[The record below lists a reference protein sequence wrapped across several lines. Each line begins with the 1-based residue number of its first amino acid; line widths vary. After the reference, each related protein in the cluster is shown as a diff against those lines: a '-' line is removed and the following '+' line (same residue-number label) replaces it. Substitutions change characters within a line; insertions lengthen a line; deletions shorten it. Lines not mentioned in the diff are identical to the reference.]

1 MQSVICGN
9 VGVCSIVR
17 SVCILK
23 FNVYQ
28 NKIKF
33 GKFVDETFNV
43 FIKINMKRREE
54 VTVKSFKIEYLSC
67 GDIEGR

>member
-1 MQSVICGN
+1 MQSVVCGN

-33 GKFVDETFNV
+33 EKFVDDFDV
-43 FIKINMKRREE
+43 FIKINMKRREK

-67 GDIEGR
+67 GDTEGR